1 MPCSPCPPSSNGL
14 FYCNQ
19 EAMYGLL
26 FKCAWAT
33 VDEFASDPKY
43 LGAKTGATAV
53 LHTWGRRM
61 QYHPHV
67 HMIIP
72 SGGLTREGSW
82 RRGSSKFF
90 APVKAMSKVFRGK
103 LLSAIQKM
111 RPALSFCGEA
121 AHLADDGAFSSLIS
135 ALYSKDWAVYCK
147 KPFAGVGHVLHYLGR
162 CTHRV
167 AISNNRIASINDDRV
182 AFDYRDAHDGD
193 RVKHMTL
200 AADEFI
206 RRFLMHV
213 LPKGFAKMC
222 HCGILASCGKNERI
236 DRCKR
241 LTNTPVTARMA
252 VDAER
257 IVERMI
263 GRKAGTCAH
272 CGCRTVALPLMC

>member
-1 MPCSPCPPSSNGL
+1 
-14 FYCNQ
+14 
-19 EAMYGLL
+19 MYGLL

-121 AHLADDGAFSSLIS
+121 AHLADDGAFSSLIF

-147 KPFAGVGHVLHYLGR
+147 KPFAGVGHVLHY
-162 CTHRV
+162 T
-167 AISNNRIASINDDRV
+167 S
-182 AFDYRDAHDGD
+182 
-193 RVKHMTL
+193 
-200 AADEFI
+200 AAA
-206 RRFLMHV
+206 
-213 LPKGFAKMC
+213 P
-222 HCGILASCGKNERI
+222 
-236 DRCKR
+236 
-241 LTNTPVTARMA
+241 TAWPYPITA
-252 VDAER
+252 
-257 IVERMI
+257 
-263 GRKAGTCAH
+263 
-272 CGCRTVALPLMC
+272 